1 MNEFKSDSSC
11 LILWDEL
18 YKKYKSSIYLPNNDL
33 VDVSIDYPLNDVDKL
48 DLCISI
54 DEGNYD
60 FEGSR
65 PSYMNPFPQI
75 GPNVQIIGS
84 GVIKRVKKSKF
95 SGFLKFR
102 WDYLKHFENQRLLNF
117 YGINHE
123 FPVNINEN
131 ISKKTVG
138 FREVYETV
146 YELFIDYKK
155 K

>member
-102 WDYLKHFENQRLLNF
+102 WDYL
-117 YGINHE
+117 
-123 FPVNINEN
+123 
-131 ISKKTVG
+131 
-138 FREVYETV
+138 
-146 YELFIDYKK
+146 
-155 K
+155 